1 MRMEYERDF
10 EIVDRLARI
19 ETKLDVLSDLQ
30 ARVSVLEENAN
41 MNRGRDNTL
50 IALVAIGAGIVG
62 CLLTEVFGR
71 LL

>member
-1 MRMEYERDF
+1 MEYERDF

-30 ARVSVLEENAN
+30 ERVSVLEENAN

>member
-1 MRMEYERDF
+1 MEYERDF

-62 CLLTEVFGR
+62 CLLTEFFGR

>member
-1 MRMEYERDF
+1 MEYERDF

-41 MNRGRDNTL
+41 
-50 IALVAIGAGIVG
+50 
-62 CLLTEVFGR
+62 LTEVFGR